1 MSVEEFQMKEVELRV
16 LKVKE
21 ETSWIFQLKS
31 ERSSRQPSS
40 RATCTLHDSTQYE
53 IFCPRLLSCWHE
65 CAQATQLT
73 SDQVQWLQDVCVTE
87 SCCVMPSGF
96 KVVLIRFC
104 SFLVMSWTAKE
115 RKEINLSSVFLQ
127 YLYLWNQT
135 ADIWLLLT
143 QPRDICTSIVS
154 RLLAE

>member
-73 SDQVQWLQDVCVTE
+73 SDQVQWLQHVCVTE

>member
-1 MSVEEFQMKEVELRV
+1 MSAEEFQMKEVELRV

-73 SDQVQWLQDVCVTE
+73 SDQVQWLQHVCVTE

-96 KVVLIRFC
+96 KVVLIRFRP
-104 SFLVMSWTAKE
+104 FLVMSWTAKE

>member
-31 ERSSRQPSS
+31 ERSSQQPSS

-73 SDQVQWLQDVCVTE
+73 SDQVQWLQHVCVTE

-96 KVVLIRFC
+96 KVVLIRFR

-127 YLYLWNQT
+127 CLYLWNQT

-143 QPRDICTSIVS
+143 QPRDICTSIVG
-154 RLLAE
+154 RLLVE

>member
-73 SDQVQWLQDVCVTE
+73 SDQVQWLQHVCVTE

-96 KVVLIRFC
+96 KVVLIRFR

-143 QPRDICTSIVS
+143 QPRDIYTSIVS

>member
-1 MSVEEFQMKEVELRV
+1 MSVEEFQMKEVEQRV

-65 CAQATQLT
+65 CAQATQLI
-73 SDQVQWLQDVCVTE
+73 SDQLQWLQDVCVTE

-96 KVVLIRFC
+96 KVVLIRFR

-143 QPRDICTSIVS
+143 QPRDIYTSIVS

>member
-31 ERSSRQPSS
+31 ERSSQQPSS